1 MAIIPIKDLGRS
13 LEVGD
18 RVVVRTDLQIGTH
31 AYAMLSDTKFQ
42 LFALGNMDNLRGK
55 TVRITSIPH
64 GRIKSYSIEGSSWR
78 WTDEMFEG
86 IWAPNDYGELNSDAS
101 PSLEFLFGGV

>member
-1 MAIIPIKDLGRS
+1 MPIIPIKDLGRS

-18 RVVVRTDLQIGTH
+18 RVVVRTDLQISTH

-42 LFALGNMDNLRGK
+42 LFAFGDMDNLRGK
-55 TVRITSIPH
+55 TVRITDIPH